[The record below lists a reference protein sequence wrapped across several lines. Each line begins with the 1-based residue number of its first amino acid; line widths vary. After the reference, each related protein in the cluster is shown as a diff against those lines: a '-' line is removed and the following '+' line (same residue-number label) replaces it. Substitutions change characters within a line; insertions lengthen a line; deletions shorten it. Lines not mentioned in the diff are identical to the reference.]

1 MLSLGNKSSN
11 PSDPLLH
18 QLKWSLVDHY
28 TRFNT
33 VNFTK
38 KDFPPRRVVQY
49 FTVYILLSFHYM
61 CTCEDFNSLPKTWT
75 SKNERRDKTIT
86 GGWGEFI
93 PASSGGRQIHNWFK
107 NKKFQI
113 MISPHCIL
121 YTVPAESIHPLPH
134 WVFTFRSESLQNYN

>member
-38 KDFPPRRVVQY
+38 IFLPEELYSILVCVIYIWVFTTCAPARILTPYQRHGRVKMREGTRQSPADEESSFLRHLEGDKFITVIQKQEVPNNDFPSLY
-49 FTVYILLSFHYM
+49 TVYSACRKYSPPPPLSFH
-61 CTCEDFNSLPKTWT
+61 NLKW
-75 SKNERRDKTIT
+75 
-86 GGWGEFI
+86 
-93 PASSGGRQIHNWFK
+93 
-107 NKKFQI
+107 
-113 MISPHCIL
+113 ISTEL
-121 YTVPAESIHPLPH
+121 
-134 WVFTFRSESLQNYN
+134 